1 MLAPLLLMPS
11 GRFHFC
17 AHTAEYLMSPQPT
30 YAENEVLT
38 ESACR
43 PDPVRVNSS
52 ISATLRSDYEALRND
67 VQQANELA
75 AEFQRQLSGKS
86 NDFAQ
91 LKQLF
96 EKTQEDLSHLN
107 AGIAALREER
117 HRLANEAMKGEAY
130 KMKLASVTN
139 ERARLRIDLEVIR
152 NALAAS
158 KEEMTRCLYQRDK
171 QIAELTVEN
180 TQLKHALLEARR
192 RSAESAP
199 SPSPAPAAP
208 KTIYED
214 GAAAAVEIAFS

>member
-1 MLAPLLLMPS
+1 
-11 GRFHFC
+11 
-17 AHTAEYLMSPQPT
+17 MSLQPA
-30 YAENEVLT
+30 YAENDVLT
-38 ESACR
+38 DSACR
-43 PDPVRVNSS
+43 PDPVRVNPS

-96 EKTQEDLSHLN
+96 EKTQEDLGHLH

-130 KMKLASVTN
+130 KMKLTSVTS

-152 NALAAS
+152 NALAVS

-171 QIAELTVEN
+171 QIADLTVEN
-180 TQLKHALLEARR
+180 TQLKQALAEARR
-192 RSAESAP
+192 RSAESTQS
-199 SPSPAPAAP
+199 SPPVPAAS
-208 KTIYED
+208 KSLHDD
-214 GAAAAVEIAFS
+214 GDAASVEIAFS